1 MKINSTILVIA
12 FLLFSLGLNAQKM
25 KYKDLYPSLAAKE
38 YSSSIPQ
45 LKKYLEIEE
54 NRSEANPNLQ
64 MGLWLH
70 NRFMKMQDTGS
81 NRFTEVGDS
90 ALFFLEKAITLID
103 KKEVKKNDKYYQEF
117 LRRDLRSGKF
127 LIKVSDV
134 HLDIENK
141 VQEIKGRQE

>member
-1 MKINSTILVIA
+1 MQINLIILVIVSQ
-12 FLLFSLGLNAQKM
+12 LFSLGLNAQKM

-38 YSSSIPQ
+38 YSSGIPR

-54 NRSEANPNLQ
+54 NKSEANANLQ

-70 NRFMKMQDTGS
+70 NRFMKMDDTGT
-81 NRFTEVGDS
+81 NRFNEVRDS
-90 ALFFLEKAITLID
+90 ALFFLEKAMTLID

-127 LIKVSDV
+127 LVKVSDI

-141 VQEIKGRQE
+141 VQEIKERQE